1 MLLRSVTCG
10 FWRGDFAIFW
20 LKCLTGKVHY
30 KENSDP
36 WGQANLHASSPA
48 PVSTTFTPCSCLY
61 HSDEGVSVNLPL
73 APTPLHTHTHTHTHN
88 THTHGFHL
96 MSRLVPRQN
105 WWWWAKETGKNSSGR
120 LAGLGLW
127 QQAANSFISCFAE
140 YKSAETF

>member
-20 LKCLTGKVHY
+20 LKCLTGNGALQREFWSMGTSKPSCLFPRPGFHHIHPLFL
-30 KENSDP
+30 SLP
-36 WGQANLHASSPA
+36 FRRGGLSQSSPCSN
-48 PVSTTFTPCSCLY
+48 STP
-61 HSDEGVSVNLPL
+61 
-73 APTPLHTHTHTHTHN
+73 HTHTHTHN